1 MRVQSIIVSIMLLL
15 AATMG
20 VTAQQR
26 TLPSREALD
35 SLVNPSLSDIAA
47 RMIAIEPTTIDLG
60 EVGDDAPIN
69 ILFTIA
75 NTTTE
80 PITITEIRTS
90 CSCLKVTSG
99 IEHLAAAESA
109 RLRAEFNPRGRNGEF
124 LLRVLVYTSQD
135 ATRPAARLDIEGM
148 VVASDIW
155 GHLPESMGTLR
166 LSRKSVT
173 LDGVRKAITRTE
185 RIAIANSGTR
195 DLRLT
200 AQSTTPGI
208 TLRTE
213 PEILAPGAEGD
224 IVISYTPTE
233 EVTTDMETMLVVE
246 GCEARASER
255 VIRIT
260 IKR

>member
-1 MRVQSIIVSIMLLL
+1 
-15 AATMG
+15 
-20 VTAQQR
+20 
-26 TLPSREALD
+26 
-35 SLVNPSLSDIAA
+35 
-47 RMIAIEPTTIDLG
+47 
-60 EVGDDAPIN
+60 
-69 ILFTIA
+69 
-75 NTTTE
+75 
-80 PITITEIRTS
+80 
-90 CSCLKVTSG
+90 
-99 IEHLAAAESA
+99 
-109 RLRAEFNPRGRNGEF
+109 
-124 LLRVLVYTSQD
+124 
-135 ATRPAARLDIEGM
+135 
-148 VVASDIW
+148 
-155 GHLPESMGTLR
+155 MGTLR

-173 LDGVRKAITRTE
+173 LDGVRRDITRTE

-200 AQSTTPGI
+200 AQSTTPSI